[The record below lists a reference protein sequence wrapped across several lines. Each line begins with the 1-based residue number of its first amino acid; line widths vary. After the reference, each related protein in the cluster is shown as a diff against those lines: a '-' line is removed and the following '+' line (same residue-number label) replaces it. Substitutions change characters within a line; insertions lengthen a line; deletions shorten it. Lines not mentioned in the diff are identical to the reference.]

1 MVELSQL
8 DLRYEGCRL
17 KSPAVEARL
26 LAGIAQAGIQQPL
39 QGVELSSTRVLL
51 DGFKRLRCAQKLH
64 LSTVPFVSLAPEEAT
79 GIVCLLRA
87 ANDHA
92 LSLLEQARFL
102 DELKA
107 GCGLSVAE
115 IAQQLSRSKAWV
127 SLRLGVLAELS
138 PVVREALFEGSFPV
152 YSYLYSLRPFRRLN
166 GAAALDEFVT
176 ALRGQKLSA
185 RQIEQLAHGFFRGPE
200 SFRQEIRKGHLTLPL
215 QQLKDLPDDPD
226 GCSEFERLFLADL
239 EQAQKLWVRL
249 MTKSPDQR
257 LSSRPFRA
265 QAHLL
270 CAGLLSRLPA
280 FTKTL
285 QTLYDHCGQTSGGV
299 PPAPGRSAPSPNLSP
314 TATEPKRRAAD
325 HCAIRADAFEP
336 SSPELDPRSGTIAAT
351 APGVRWLRPAH
362 DGKASGR
369 ARPGGQIL
377 YADAASAGSGH
388 LRADEPTL

>member
-1 MVELSQL
+1 MVVELSHL

-17 KSPAVEARL
+17 KSPVAEGRL
-26 LAGIAQAGIQQPL
+26 LAAIAQVGIQQPL
-39 QGVELSSTRVLL
+39 QGVELSSSRILL

-79 GIVCLLRA
+79 GIICLLRA

-107 GCGLSVAE
+107 GCGLSVAD

-138 PVVREALFEGSFPV
+138 PVVREALFDGSFPV
-152 YSYLYSLRPFRRLN
+152 YSYLYTLRPFRRLN
-166 GAAALDEFVT
+166 GTAAIDEFVM
-176 ALRGQKLSA
+176 ALRGKKLSA

-200 SFRQEIRKGHLTLPL
+200 SFREQIRQGHLTLPL
-215 QQLKDLPDDPD
+215 QQLKDLPHDPD
-226 GCSEFERLFLADL
+226 GCSEVERLCLADL
-239 EQAQKLWVRL
+239 EQAQKILVRL
-249 MTKSPDQR
+249 MTKSSDQR

-280 FTKTL
+280 FTKTI
-285 QTLYDHCGQTSGGV
+285 QTLYDHCGHT
-299 PPAPGRSAPSPNLSP
+299 
-314 TATEPKRRAAD
+314 
-325 HCAIRADAFEP
+325 
-336 SSPELDPRSGTIAAT
+336 
-351 APGVRWLRPAH
+351 
-362 DGKASGR
+362 
-369 ARPGGQIL
+369 
-377 YADAASAGSGH
+377 
-388 LRADEPTL
+388 

>member
-1 MVELSQL
+1 MKSHPEPDSGPATLVELAQL

-17 KSPAVEARL
+17 KSPVAEARL
-26 LAGIAQAGIQQPL
+26 LAAIAQGGIQQPL
-39 QGVELSSTRVLL
+39 QGVEASNRHILL
-51 DGFKRLRCAQKLH
+51 NGFKRVRCAQKLQI
-64 LSTVPFVSLAPEEAT
+64 STVPFVSLAPEEAT

-107 GCGLSVAE
+107 GCGLCLAE

-138 PVVREALFEGSFPV
+138 PLVREALFDGSFPV
-152 YSYLYSLRPFRRLN
+152 YSYLYTLRPFRRLN
-166 GAAALDEFVT
+166 GAAAIDEFVT
-176 ALRGQKLSA
+176 ALRGKKLSA
-185 RQIEQLAHGFFRGPE
+185 RQIENLAHGFFRGPE
-200 SFRQEIRKGHLTLPL
+200 SLRQEIRKGHLSLPL

-226 GCSEFERLFLADL
+226 GCSEVERLLLADL
-239 EQAQKLWVRL
+239 EQAQKVLVRL
-249 MTKSPDQR
+249 MTKSSEGR

-285 QTLYDHCGQTSGGV
+285 QTLYDHCGQTPGRV
-299 PPAPGRSAPSPNLSP
+299 PPASGRDIHSPDLPP
-314 TATEPKRRAAD
+314 TATEP
-325 HCAIRADAFEP
+325 
-336 SSPELDPRSGTIAAT
+336 
-351 APGVRWLRPAH
+351 
-362 DGKASGR
+362 
-369 ARPGGQIL
+369 
-377 YADAASAGSGH
+377 
-388 LRADEPTL
+388 